1 MADPAAAPA
10 DAAPA
15 EAPALA
21 AETAP
26 AADPAPAPPADPASA
41 PATSADAAPVSPKKP
56 KNELAINVSL
66 SQSKTLD
73 EKSNELSNK
82 ILGKYSDSVKAA
94 EAKRKANFQP
104 LFEGEGAEEPDQR
117 DVVMALKQDLHIQH
131 QSADGWDGLLE
142 NEMFQKRMQFLRDRA
157 KTGQFIEQYGEEGY
171 YEGEFLYGMR
181 HGQGKHFFRSQVY
194 EGEWK
199 WDMRHGEGMLRE
211 PDGSVC
217 KGEWKEGRQHGFG
230 TILAPDETVV
240 YEGEFKDGK
249 RHGLGRQLFDNGDR
263 HDGGWCEGRL
273 HDRGVY
279 YFKEGHKFYGM
290 WNKGV
295 YDGVGVFHYADG
307 SISRRVY
314 KNGVL
319 QSVQD
324 FESSTQRFGKALT
337 REGMQ
342 KHTSAADFPKDHEIF
357 VLHKY

>member
-1 MADPAAAPA
+1 MSDPAAPPPTE
-10 DAAPA
+10 APA
-15 EAPALA
+15 EPAA
-21 AETAP
+21 ADPTPAETAP
-26 AADPAPAPPADPASA
+26 AEPAKA
-41 PATSADAAPVSPKKP
+41 ADAPTKKP
-56 KNELAINVSL
+56 KAEMAINVSL
-66 SQSKTLD
+66 SQSKPHD
-73 EKSNELSNK
+73 KNSADLSNK

-94 EAKRKANFQP
+94 EAKRKSNFQP
-104 LFEGEGAEEPDQR
+104 LFEGEGGIEEPDQR
-117 DVVMALKQDLHIQH
+117 EVVMALKQDLHIQH
-131 QSADGWDGLLE
+131 QSQDGWDGLLE

-171 YEGEFLYGMR
+171 YQGDFLYGMR

-199 WDMRHGEGMLRE
+199 WDMRHGEGTLKE

-230 TILAPDETVV
+230 IIKAPDDTVV

-314 KNGVL
+314 HNGVL

-342 KHTSAADFPKDHEIF
+342 KHTSAKDFPKDHEIF
-357 VLHKY
+357 CLHKY

>member
-1 MADPAAAPA
+1 M
-10 DAAPA
+10 
-15 EAPALA
+15 
-21 AETAP
+21 
-26 AADPAPAPPADPASA
+26 
-41 PATSADAAPVSPKKP
+41 
-56 KNELAINVSL
+56 AINVSL
-66 SQSKTLD
+66 SQSKGYD
-73 EKSNELSNK
+73 EKSGVVSNK
-82 ILGKYSDSVKAA
+82 ILGKYADSVKAA
-94 EAKRKANFQP
+94 EAKRKSNFQP
-104 LFEGEGAEEPDQR
+104 LFEGDPREGVEEPDQR
-117 DVVMALKQDLHIQH
+117 EVVMALKQDLHIQH
-131 QSADGWDGLLE
+131 QSQDGWDGLLE

-157 KTGQFIEQYGEEGY
+157 KTGHFIEQYGEEGY
-171 YEGEFLYGMR
+171 YEGDFLYGMR

-199 WDMRHGEGMLRE
+199 WDMRHGEGTLRE

-230 TILAPDETVV
+230 QIIGPDGTVV

-249 RHGLGRQLFDNGDR
+249 RHGLGQQIFDNGDR

-290 WNKGV
+290 WDKGV

-314 KNGVL
+314 KTGVL

-357 VLHKY
+357 CLHKY